1 MVTNQV
7 HESEKGVQTVCL
19 WLLALIPFSGSAM
32 FALRDASAPPLNVSE
47 QRPSLTFNT
56 HLIYQDEARTR
67 DQSVLRYSY
76 RFRNRG
82 KEPVQITKISPSC
95 ACLVPTVTEKVI
107 APGQSAE
114 LNVQVRTAAEK
125 PGFHEYMV
133 NVAYSDPLPREAVV
147 YLKLVL
153 PEQKVIIEPRAI
165 YILGAASGHS
175 HSVTISDFRPS
186 PLNVLRVTSSS
197 PLFTPTILSQEQN
210 GEGTVTKVGVEVSE
224 TLPAGRQSGVI
235 LAETDDSEF
244 RLLEIPIAVQVR
256 ERSPDVMER
265 LRVSPE
271 ELSMAVS
278 TAEDADGKLK
288 LTFPKSWEVGQ
299 LFTHPPELIVREQ
312 EVSDENAET
321 RTMSLK
327 LGFSGIP
334 SVITRHGIVTLIAN
348 EGTEMISV
356 RVRLVWP
363 QTRKP

>member
-1 MVTNQV
+1 
-7 HESEKGVQTVCL
+7 
-19 WLLALIPFSGSAM
+19 
-32 FALRDASAPPLNVSE
+32 
-47 QRPSLTFNT
+47 
-56 HLIYQDEARTR
+56 
-67 DQSVLRYSY
+67 
-76 RFRNRG
+76 
-82 KEPVQITKISPSC
+82 
-95 ACLVPTVTEKVI
+95 
-107 APGQSAE
+107 
-114 LNVQVRTAAEK
+114 
-125 PGFHEYMV
+125 
-133 NVAYSDPLPREAVV
+133 
-147 YLKLVL
+147 
-153 PEQKVIIEPRAI
+153 
-165 YILGAASGHS
+165 
-175 HSVTISDFRPS
+175 
-186 PLNVLRVTSSS
+186 
-197 PLFTPTILSQEQN
+197 LFTPTILSQEQN